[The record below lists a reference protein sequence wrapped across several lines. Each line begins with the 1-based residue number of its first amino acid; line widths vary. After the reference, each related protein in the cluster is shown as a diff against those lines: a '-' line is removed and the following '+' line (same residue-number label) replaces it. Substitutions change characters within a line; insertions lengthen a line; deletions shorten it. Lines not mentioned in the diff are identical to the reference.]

1 MIAHKKEFGIGVAL
15 IAVFFVGLAV
25 VFSPIFENGKNALDY
40 LDGVFNSI
48 SKASAYY
55 IPASMEKARKLE
67 GTAVSVAIQVNDAE
81 QAREAEKLLAAAGA
95 TVQLDGV
102 KLAVSGDLGRILGAA
117 LGDADAMFKNDAAAL
132 SARYGLDGKRALYA
146 WHTALGDTMRDL
158 NRQARFKEA
167 STIRDS
173 MTKAL
178 EPAYNYFGIT
188 AISMK
193 HMIGVALVA
202 LIGYVIYTVWYGFA
216 ILFLFEGWGL
226 KLEH

>member
-1 MIAHKKEFGIGVAL
+1 MIANKKEFGIGVAL
-15 IAVFFVGLAV
+15 IAVFFVALAV

-55 IPASMEKARKLE
+55 IPASIEKARKLE
-67 GTAVSVAIQVNDAE
+67 GTAVAVVIKVSDAE
-81 QAREAEKLLAAAGA
+81 QARETEKLLAAAGA
-95 TVQLDGV
+95 TVRVDGA
-102 KLAVSGDLGRILGAA
+102 KLAVSGDLGKILGAA
-117 LGDADAMFKNDAAAL
+117 LADADAMFKNDGASL
-132 SARYGLDGKRALYA
+132 SNRYGIEGKKALYA

-158 NRQARFKEA
+158 NKQGKFKEA
-167 STIRDS
+167 STVRDS

-193 HMIGVALVA
+193 HMIGIALVA
-202 LIGYVIYTVWYGFA
+202 LIGYVVYTIWYGFA